1 MDRLKNKVALI
12 TGAGTGM
19 GEVTAK
25 LFAKEGA
32 CVVICDCNKES
43 GEKVASEIAKEFP
56 GKAIFCQM
64 DVSKEEDWANGI
76 KAAKEAF
83 GKVHIVVNNA
93 GISYRETVA
102 ETTMDSWNKTIAV
115 NQVGVF
121 LGMKYGIEA
130 MKEHGEASAI
140 VSTASVDGLRGDSV
154 FFSYCATKAAV
165 EAMTKCAALYCC
177 ENKLNIRV
185 NAVAP
190 GYILTP
196 MAEEDARQNGQT
208 LEEYSA
214 EAGAMHPIGHLGMP
228 IDIAYAYLYMVSD
241 EAAFTTGTTLAV
253 DGGYTCK

>member
-1 MDRLKNKVALI
+1 MDRLKNKTALI
-12 TGAGTGM
+12 TGAGNGI

-25 LFAKEGA
+25 LFVKEGA
-32 CVVICDCNKES
+32 SVVICDRDKEG
-43 GEKVASEIAKEFP
+43 GERVAAEIEKDFP
-56 GKAIFCQM
+56 GKAVFCPM
-64 DVSKEEDWANGI
+64 DVTQEADWERCI
-76 KAAKEAF
+76 QTAKEAF
-83 GKVHIVVNNA
+83 GKIHIVVNNA
-93 GISYRETVA
+93 GISFRETVA
-102 ETTMDSWNKTIAV
+102 ETTLESWNKTVAV
-115 NQVGVF
+115 NQTGVF
-121 LGMKYGIEA
+121 LGIKYGISA
-130 MKEHGEASAI
+130 IREHGEAGAI

-214 EAGAMHPIGHLGMP
+214 EAGAMHPIGRLGMP
-228 IDIAYAYLYMVSD
+228 IDIAYAYLYMACD